1 MSQCEADA
9 DSDNNNDGVMI
20 VMCNPAT
27 SSRRSVAQF
36 GTWGKFLDNQ
46 LASSSVCNKNF
57 RLGKFFDQL
66 DSNIL
71 AHCSPP
77 DHDDERGDEDD
88 DGEDEDDSSDHLVD
102 EGMIMM
108 IMMMMMMMM

>member
-20 VMCNPAT
+20 VMYNPAT
-27 SSRRSVAQF
+27 SRRRSVAQF
-36 GTWGKFLDNQ
+36 GTWGKFFHNQ

-57 RLGKFFDQL
+57 RLGKIFDHL

-71 AHCSPP
+71 T
-77 DHDDERGDEDD
+77 
-88 DGEDEDDSSDHLVD
+88 HLLT
-102 EGMIMM
+102 
-108 IMMMMMMMM
+108 MMMNEAMKTTMVKTRMTAPITLSVRV